1 MGDQTGALPIADIS
15 KANFYGQSADAQQ
28 ELIDANENAIK
39 ALQQRYENPNWFNV
53 AAGFFKPQ
61 LGGFAAS
68 LGSAAQAMGEN
79 LERQRAN
86 ELPVAQYRAQVAL
99 MKNQMAQN
107 QKANELL
114 SGANGVITPDLVREM
129 EVRVGKDHPTVLAA
143 KAQLD
148 TQQKQLEL
156 HQKDQQIALQ
166 KLEAAVKSN
175 ITPTAQMYRCRNGAA
190 SCRGAI
196 R

>member
-68 LGSAAQAMGEN
+68 LAAP
-79 LERQRAN
+79 RK
-86 ELPVAQYRAQVAL
+86 PW
-99 MKNQMAQN
+99 
-107 QKANELL
+107 
-114 SGANGVITPDLVREM
+114 
-129 EVRVGKDHPTVLAA
+129 
-143 KAQLD
+143 
-148 TQQKQLEL
+148 
-156 HQKDQQIALQ
+156 
-166 KLEAAVKSN
+166 VK
-175 ITPTAQMYRCRNGAA
+175 T
-190 SCRGAI
+190 
-196 R
+196 